1 MANRPEGIS
10 LPQLFFFRART
21 LEAIQ
26 AEVLRIN
33 LETPASEHNG
43 RIFNPPIKDDNQ
55 WVITWMEFTKVD
67 LDVTDLLSR

>member
-1 MANRPEGIS
+1 MATRPEGIL

-33 LETPASEHNG
+33 LERPPSAENA
-43 RIFNPPIKDDNQ
+43 RVFNPPQFAQDQ
-55 WVITWMEFTKVD
+55 WVITWMEFTKVEID
-67 LDVTDLLSR
+67 LDAS